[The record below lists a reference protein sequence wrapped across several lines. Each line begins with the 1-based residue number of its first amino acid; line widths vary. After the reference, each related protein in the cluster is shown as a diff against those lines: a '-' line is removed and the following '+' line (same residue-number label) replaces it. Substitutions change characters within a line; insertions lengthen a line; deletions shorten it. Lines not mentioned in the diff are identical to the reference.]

1 MDIRLV
7 KIELAI
13 VINVDVRNVVVVR
26 SFACLLA
33 SIPRAAHSTSSFL
46 V

>member
-13 VINVDVRNVVVVR
+13 VIEVDVRNVVVDR
-26 SFACLLA
+26 RFFNLLA
-33 SIPRAAHSTSSFL
+33 SLPRAAHSTGSFL
-46 V
+46 T